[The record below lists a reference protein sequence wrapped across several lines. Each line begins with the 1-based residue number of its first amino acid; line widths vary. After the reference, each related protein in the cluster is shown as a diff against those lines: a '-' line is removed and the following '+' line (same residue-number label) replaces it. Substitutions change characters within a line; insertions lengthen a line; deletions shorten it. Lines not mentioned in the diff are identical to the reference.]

1 MDAPMQRYV
10 ENPDSREF
18 DILIIGGGITGCAV
32 AYEAAGRGLSVCLVE
47 KGDFGGA
54 TSAAT
59 SKEIHGGLRYLKN
72 GEFKLVRES
81 LRERRILANIAPNLV
96 HPLAHLMPLYNLKAW
111 ERASMSFGLTLYD
124 LLSHDRGK
132 VRDPIKRIPPHRML
146 SASEALALEPGI
158 RSKGL
163 SCAAVYYDCQNL
175 MPERLTLA
183 FLKSAMRRGARAS
196 NYAKVET
203 LLGAAQGRNG
213 GRVQGAGVRD
223 LLNGREMEIKAGL
236 VINCAGPWAD
246 LVLNRAGVQSGQSL
260 RRSEGIHIVTK
271 PLVRSH
277 GVARVHRQGGHFFV
291 LPWRG
296 HSLIGTTDQDYDGDP
311 DDYQVRAQ
319 SIQMLLDQV
328 NAGFGFGDLELD
340 DVLYAYGG
348 LRPLVED
355 QTKGTYQTSRRY
367 EVNDH
372 EQHGL
377 AGLIT
382 VEGGKYTT
390 SRGLAESVVPL
401 AAAKLGKE
409 AGPCLSRDAYL
420 DGCEI
425 PSLSAFLSSAPQRLV
440 GAEPSTALTL
450 SQFYGNE
457 AGAVWALG
465 QNDPEMA
472 RSLNSDGEIM
482 AQVAYAA
489 RFEMARTL
497 NDILLRRTGLGTLGH
512 PGAEVLE
519 QAARVAAR
527 ELGWDQDRRE
537 QEIARIEAALKVPG
551 KEDGS

>member
-18 DILIIGGGITGCAV
+18 DVLIIGGGITGCAV
-32 AYEAAGRGLSVCLVE
+32 AYEAAGRGLSVCLAE

-72 GEFKLVRES
+72 GEIKLVRES

-96 HPLAHLMPLYNLKAW
+96 HPLAHLMPLYNLSAW

-124 LLSHDRGK
+124 LLSYDRGK
-132 VRDPIKRIPPHRML
+132 VRDPIQRIPGHRML
-146 SASEALALEPGI
+146 SASEALSLEPGI

-183 FLKSAMRRGARAS
+183 FLKSALARGAQAS

-203 LLGAAQGRNG
+203 LLGAAG
-213 GRVQGAGVRD
+213 GKVQGAGVRD

-277 GVARVHRQGGHFFV
+277 GVARVHREGGHFFV

-296 HSLIGTTDQDYDGDP
+296 HSLIGTTDQDYEGDP
-311 DDYQVRAQ
+311 DDYQVKAE
-319 SIQMLLDQV
+319 SLQMLLDEV
-328 NAGFGFGDLELD
+328 NAGFGFGDLELG

-355 QTKGTYQTSRRY
+355 QTKGTYLTSRRY
-367 EVNDH
+367 EVHDH
-372 EQHGL
+372 EAHGL

-401 AAAKLGKE
+401 AAVKLGKE
-409 AGPCLSRDAYL
+409 PGPCLSRDAYL

-425 PSLSAFLSSAPQRLV
+425 PSLSAFLSSAPQRLA

-457 AGAVWALG
+457 AAAVWALG
-465 QNDPEMA
+465 QDDPEMA
-472 RSLNSDGEIM
+472 RPLNEDGEIM
-482 AQVAYAA
+482 AQVVYAA
-489 RFEMARTL
+489 RYEMARTL

-512 PGAEVLE
+512 PGAEVLQ

-527 ELGWDQDRRE
+527 ELGWDQARRE
-537 QEIARIEAALKVPG
+537 QESTRLEAALRVPG